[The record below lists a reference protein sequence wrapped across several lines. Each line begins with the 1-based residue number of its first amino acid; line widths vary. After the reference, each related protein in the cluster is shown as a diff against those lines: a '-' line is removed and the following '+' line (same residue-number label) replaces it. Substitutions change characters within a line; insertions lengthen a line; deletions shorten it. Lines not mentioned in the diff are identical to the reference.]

1 MTEQRRRLEPLRL
14 DPHRPGVGP
23 PQTAVAPRS
32 PAQAVPGGVPA
43 APPPPLRPGRA
54 PWVVIAIVMAA
65 LVVVGGI
72 GTGAFLLLRG
82 ADDARAPTTYPT
94 RAPTTPMSPAV
105 ATNDG
110 TDGNRPILPDV
121 DKGFV
126 DTRGGWGWGDRCWIN
141 LKAGKWGWAKAEC
154 DQGMA
159 MNPASPQPRASLLY
173 NEGLVAK
180 AAGRIDEARQDFTSS
195 LALREN
201 AEVRAAL
208 NSLSGGKGSQ

>member
-1 MTEQRRRLEPLRL
+1 
-14 DPHRPGVGP
+14 
-23 PQTAVAPRS
+23 
-32 PAQAVPGGVPA
+32 
-43 APPPPLRPGRA
+43 
-54 PWVVIAIVMAA
+54 VIAGSA
-65 LVVVGGI
+65 LVVLMAI
-72 GTGAFLLLRG
+72 GVGAFLLLRG
-82 ADDARAPTTYPT
+82 DDTRPPTPPT
-94 RAPTTPMSPAV
+94 PPAV

-110 TDGNRPILPDV
+110 TDANRPILPDA

-126 DTRGGWGWGDRCWIN
+126 DTRGGWGWGDKCWIN

-159 MNPASPQPRASLLY
+159 TNPASPQPRASLLY

-180 AAGRIDEARQDFTSS
+180 AAGRIDEARQDFISS

-208 NSLSGGKGSQ
+208 STLTGSRRSQ